1 MIFKITFNDE
11 GFPATLKI
19 KKNDI
24 YEFKE
29 VTQEDLLEVRLSN
42 QQGVVYKK
50 NGRLFYTPVNSNVI
64 LYHNEEFHLC
74 GKNCS
79 RVCVDCPRTRDLSVP
94 YQMKYTF
101 DKEIAVA
108 NSWRIEKYD
117 FITEGAEG
125 FNMNGDRDSCL
136 VISCENYETRNKK
149 APKSR
154 LAQEK
159 LKANLASIYFEDFD
173 GETPADFYAWKRS
186 MQFRPIRWSAENE
199 DD

>member
-1 MIFKITFNDE
+1 MIFKVDFSDE
-11 GFPATLKI
+11 GLPLSLRI
-19 KKNDI
+19 KKNEI
-24 YEFKE
+24 YTFKE
-29 VTQEDLLEVRLSN
+29 VTPEELFEVRMSE
-42 QQGVVYKK
+42 QRGVVYKK
-50 NGRLFYTPVNSNVI
+50 DGRLFYTPVNSNVI

-79 RVCVDCPRTRDLSVP
+79 RVCVDCPRTRDLTVP
-94 YQMKYTF
+94 YQMKFTF
-101 DKEIAVA
+101 DKAKAVE

-136 VISCENYETRNKK
+136 VISCENYETRNKT

-159 LKANLASIYFEDFD
+159 LKVNLASIYFEDFD

-186 MQFRPIRWSAENE
+186 TFMRPLRWYEKQE
-199 DD
+199 DN

>member
-1 MIFKITFNDE
+1 MIFKVDFNDD
-11 GFPATLKI
+11 GLPLSLKI
-19 KKNDI
+19 KKNEI

-29 VTQEDLLEVRLSN
+29 VTPEELFEVRMSE
-42 QQGVVYKK
+42 QRGVVYKK
-50 NGRLFYTPVNSNVI
+50 DGRLFYTPVNCNVI

-79 RVCVDCPRTRDLSVP
+79 RVCVDCPRTRDLTVP
-94 YQMKYTF
+94 YQMKFTL
-101 DKEIAVA
+101 DKAKAVE

-136 VISCENYETRNKK
+136 VISCENYETRNKT

-159 LKANLASIYFEDFD
+159 LKVNLASIYFEDFD

-186 MQFRPIRWSAENE
+186 TFMRPLRWYEKKE
-199 DD
+199 DN